1 VAIDPVWRRLRRRFS
16 ISAPRV
22 AVRTHLGWPWR
33 AAVVLA
39 LVALVGGMWW
49 WGFDFGQIFGGFNRK
64 AVEQQLAT
72 AEADATRHAQEAAAL
87 RQTNSALE
95 SELAMTRGAQAAL
108 TKQVAELSQEN
119 QQVKEEVAFLQ
130 KLVSDASKT
139 VGVAIP
145 RLVVERSEGDDA
157 WTYSI
162 LVVRGGTP
170 RDEFDGHLALA
181 AVVSTPPDERG
192 AATSSTLNLP
202 ADQPESAAALR
213 LRFKYY
219 QRIEGVLRV
228 PKGTQVRSLTVRA
241 YESGASVPRAT
252 RTLALS

>member
-1 VAIDPVWRRLRRRFS
+1 M
-16 ISAPRV
+16 

-33 AAVVLA
+33 AAVALG
-39 LVALVGGMWW
+39 LVALIGGMWW

-72 AEADATRHAQEAAAL
+72 AEADATRFSQEATAL
-87 RQTNSALE
+87 RQANSALE

-108 TKQVAELSQEN
+108 TKQIAELSQEN
-119 QQVKEEVAFLQ
+119 QQVKEEAAFLQ
-130 KLVSDASKT
+130 KLVSDASKS

-145 RLVVERSEGDDA
+145 RLVVERSEADDA

-170 RDEFDGHLALA
+170 RDEFDGHVALA
-181 AVVSTPPDERG
+181 AIVSTPTDGGGPS
-192 AATSSTLNLP
+192 ASATLNLP
-202 ADQPESAAALR
+202 ADQPESAAALK

-219 QRIEGVLRV
+219 QRIEGVLKV

-241 YESGASVPRAT
+241 YETGANVPRAT

>member
-1 VAIDPVWRRLRRRFS
+1 M
-16 ISAPRV
+16 

-39 LVALVGGMWW
+39 LVLLVAGMWW

-64 AVEQQLAT
+64 AVESQLAT
-72 AEADATRHAQEAAAL
+72 AEADAARYQQESAAL
-87 RQTNSALE
+87 RQANSALE

-108 TKQVAELSQEN
+108 TKQVAELAQDN
-119 QQVKEEVAFLQ
+119 QQVKEELAFLQ
-130 KLVSDASKT
+130 KLVSDSSKL
-139 VGVAIP
+139 VGIAIP
-145 RLVVERSEGDDA
+145 RLVVERSEANEDA
-157 WTYSI
+157 WHYSV

-170 RDEFDGHLALA
+170 RDDFEGHLALA
-181 AVVSTPPDERG
+181 AVLSP
-192 AATSSTLNLP
+192 P
-202 ADQPESAAALR
+202 ADGSFPGRQTTLTLPDDQPGSAAAFR

-219 QRIEGVLRV
+219 QRIEGVLQV

-241 YESGASVPRAT
+241 YEAGAAAPRAT

>member
-1 VAIDPVWRRLRRRFS
+1 M
-16 ISAPRV
+16 

-33 AAVVLA
+33 AAVALG
-39 LVALVGGMWW
+39 LVALIGGMWW

-72 AEADATRHAQEAAAL
+72 AEADATRYAQEATAL
-87 RQTNSALE
+87 RQANSALE

-108 TKQVAELSQEN
+108 TKQIAELSQEN
-119 QQVKEEVAFLQ
+119 QQVKEEAAFLQ
-130 KLVSDASKT
+130 KLVSDASKS
-139 VGVAIP
+139 VGIAIP
-145 RLVVERSEGDDA
+145 RLVVERSESDDA

-170 RDEFDGHLALA
+170 RDEFDGHVALA
-181 AVVSTPPDERG
+181 AIVSTPADG
-192 AATSSTLNLP
+192 GGSSASATFNLP
-202 ADQPESAAALR
+202 ADQPESAAALK

-219 QRIEGVLRV
+219 QRIEGVLKV

-241 YESGASVPRAT
+241 YETGANVPRAT

>member
-1 VAIDPVWRRLRRRFS
+1 M
-16 ISAPRV
+16 

-33 AAVVLA
+33 AAVALA
-39 LVALVGGMWW
+39 LVALIGGMWW

-72 AEADATRHAQEAAAL
+72 AEADATRFAQEAAAL

-108 TKQVAELSQEN
+108 TKQVAELAQEN
-119 QQVKEEVAFLQ
+119 QQVKEEAAFLQ
-130 KLVSDASKT
+130 KLVSDASKS

-145 RLVVERSEGDDA
+145 RLVVERSEADDA

-170 RDEFDGHLALA
+170 RDEFDGYVALA
-181 AVVSTPPDERG
+181 AVLSMPGDVAGSP
-192 AATSSTLNLP
+192 ATLNLP
-202 ADQPESAAALR
+202 ADQPESAAALK

-219 QRIEGVLRV
+219 QRIEGVLKV

-241 YESGASVPRAT
+241 YESGANVPRAT

>member
-1 VAIDPVWRRLRRRFS
+1 MAIDHAWRRLRRQFS
-16 ISAPRV
+16 ISAPRMAVSAHV
-22 AVRTHLGWPWR
+22 AWPWR

-39 LVALVGGMWW
+39 LVALVAGMWW

-64 AVEQQLAT
+64 EVAQQLAT
-72 AEADATRHAQEAAAL
+72 AESDVARFAQESAAL
-87 RQTNSALE
+87 RQANSALE

-119 QQVKEEVAFLQ
+119 QQIKEELAFLQ

-139 VGVAIP
+139 VGIAIP
-145 RLVVERSEGDDA
+145 RLVVERNEANDA
-157 WTYSI
+157 WHYSI

-170 RDEFDGHLALA
+170 RDDFEGHVVLA
-181 AVVSTPPDERG
+181 AVLSPPPD
-192 AATSSTLNLP
+192 AAESAPTTMNLP
-202 ADQPESAAALR
+202 ADQPESAATLR

-228 PKGTQVRSLTVRA
+228 PKGAQVRSLTVRA
-241 YESGASVPRAT
+241 YEAGAAAPRAT

>member
-1 VAIDPVWRRLRRRFS
+1 
-16 ISAPRV
+16 
-22 AVRTHLGWPWR
+22 
-33 AAVVLA
+33 VLA
-39 LVALVGGMWW
+39 LVALVAGMWW
-49 WGFDFGQIFGGFNRK
+49 WGFDFGQILGGFNRK

-87 RQTNSALE
+87 RQANSALE

-130 KLVSDASKT
+130 KLVSDASKS

-145 RLVVERSEGDDA
+145 RLVVERSEADDA

-170 RDEFDGHLALA
+170 RDEFEGHLALA
-181 AVVSTPPDERG
+181 AVVSTPDDRG
-192 AATSSTLNLP
+192 AATSATLNLP

-241 YESGASVPRAT
+241 YESGATAPRAT

>member
-1 VAIDPVWRRLRRRFS
+1 M
-16 ISAPRV
+16 

-33 AAVVLA
+33 AAVA
-39 LVALVGGMWW
+39 FGLVALIGGMWW

-64 AVEQQLAT
+64 AIEQQLAT
-72 AEADATRHAQEAAAL
+72 AEADASRFAQEAAAL

-108 TKQVAELSQEN
+108 TKQVNELSQEN
-119 QQVKEEVAFLQ
+119 QQVKEEAAFLQ
-130 KLVSDASKT
+130 KLVSDASKS
-139 VGVAIP
+139 VGIAIP
-145 RLVVERSEGDDA
+145 RLVVERSEADDA

-170 RDEFDGHLALA
+170 RDEFDGHVALA
-181 AVVSTPPDERG
+181 AVLSTPGDAAG
-192 AATSSTLNLP
+192 AGASATLNLP
-202 ADQPESAAALR
+202 ADQPESAAALK

-219 QRIEGVLRV
+219 QRIEGVLKV

-241 YESGASVPRAT
+241 YESGANVPRAT

>member
-1 VAIDPVWRRLRRRFS
+1 M
-16 ISAPRV
+16 

-33 AAVVLA
+33 AAVALA
-39 LVALVGGMWW
+39 LVALIGGMWW

-64 AVEQQLAT
+64 AIEQQLAT
-72 AEADATRHAQEAAAL
+72 AEADATRFAQEAAAL
-87 RQTNSALE
+87 RQSNSALE

-119 QQVKEEVAFLQ
+119 QQVKEEAAFLQ

-145 RLVVERSEGDDA
+145 RLVVERSETDDG

-181 AVVSTPPDERG
+181 ATVSMPGDGPGGG
-192 AATSSTLNLP
+192 APATLNLP
-202 ADQPESAAALR
+202 ADQPESAATLK

-219 QRIEGVLRV
+219 QRIEGVLKV

-241 YESGASVPRAT
+241 YESGANVPRAT

>member
-1 VAIDPVWRRLRRRFS
+1 M
-16 ISAPRV
+16 

-33 AAVVLA
+33 AAVALA
-39 LVALVGGMWW
+39 LVALVAGMWW

-72 AEADATRHAQEAAAL
+72 AEADATRYAQEAAAL
-87 RQTNSALE
+87 RQNNSALE
-95 SELAMTRGAQAAL
+95 SELAMTRGSQAAL

-145 RLVVERSEGDDA
+145 RLVVERSEADDA

-170 RDEFDGHLALA
+170 RDEFDGHVALA
-181 AVVSTPPDERG
+181 AVVSTPADGG
-192 AATSSTLNLP
+192 APATLNLP
-202 ADQPESAAALR
+202 ADQPESAAALK

-219 QRIEGVLRV
+219 QRIEGVLRL
-228 PKGTQVRSLTVRA
+228 PKGSQVRSLTVRA

>member
-1 VAIDPVWRRLRRRFS
+1 VAIDPAWRRLRRQFS
-16 ISAPRV
+16 ISAPRMAVSAHV
-22 AVRTHLGWPWR
+22 AWPWR
-33 AAVVLA
+33 LAVVLA
-39 LVALVGGMWW
+39 LVALVAGMWW

-72 AEADATRHAQEAAAL
+72 AEADAARYAQESAAL
-87 RQTNSALE
+87 RQANSALE

-119 QQVKEEVAFLQ
+119 QQVKEELAFLQ
-130 KLVSDASKT
+130 KLVSDASKS
-139 VGVAIP
+139 VGVTIP
-145 RLVVERSEGDDA
+145 RLVVERSEVEDE
-157 WTYSI
+157 WHYSI

-170 RDEFDGHLALA
+170 RDDFEGHAILT
-181 AVVSTPPDERG
+181 AVVSG
-192 AATSSTLNLP
+192 ASDPAEPVPTTVNLP
-202 ADQPESAAALR
+202 ADQPDTASALR

-228 PKGTQVRSLTVRA
+228 PKGAQVRSLTVRA
-241 YESGASVPRAT
+241 YEAGAAAPRAT

>member
-1 VAIDPVWRRLRRRFS
+1 M
-16 ISAPRV
+16 

-33 AAVVLA
+33 AAVALG
-39 LVALVGGMWW
+39 LVALIGGMWW

-72 AEADATRHAQEAAAL
+72 AEADATRFSQEATAL
-87 RQTNSALE
+87 RQANSALE

-108 TKQVAELSQEN
+108 TKQIAELSQEN
-119 QQVKEEVAFLQ
+119 QQVKEEAAFLQ
-130 KLVSDASKT
+130 KLVSDASKS
-139 VGVAIP
+139 VGIAIP
-145 RLVVERSEGDDA
+145 RLVVERLETDDA

-170 RDEFDGHLALA
+170 RDEFDGHVALA
-181 AVVSTPPDERG
+181 AVVSMPGEFG
-192 AATSSTLNLP
+192 NAAVPATLNLP
-202 ADQPESAAALR
+202 ADQPESAAALK

-219 QRIEGVLRV
+219 QRIEGVLKV

-241 YESGASVPRAT
+241 YESGANVPRAT